1 MQERNRDPSVVMI
14 VAALNEAEGI
24 GPTIEELRS
33 HLNDVHLL
41 VVDGRSN
48 DRTVE
53 IAKDKGA
60 TVLIQEGT
68 GKGRA
73 LGQGIEQLPPNVRY
87 VVFTDADFTYP
98 AEYIPKMIEILDH
111 DPNVGMVVGNRFGS
125 DIKFKAVS
133 TNIFYVGNRFI
144 AFAQHLVNGIKLE
157 DPLSGLRVA
166 KVEVLKGW
174 KPKSE
179 GFDIEVEMNYRVE
192 RSGYQIVEI
201 PIKYRP
207 RLGEKKLKLRHGL
220 TILKRILSESVV

>member
-1 MQERNRDPSVVMI
+1 M
-14 VAALNEAEGI
+14 
-24 GPTIEELRS
+24 
-33 HLNDVHLL
+33 
-41 VVDGRSN
+41 
-48 DRTVE
+48 
-53 IAKDKGA
+53 
-60 TVLIQEGT
+60 QEGT

-73 LGQGIEQLPPNVRY
+73 LGQGIEQLPSNVRY

-111 DPNVGMVVGNRFGS
+111 NPNVGMVVGNRFGS

-133 TNIFYVGNRFI
+133 ADIFYMGNRFI
-144 AFAQHLVNGIKLE
+144 AFAQNLVNGIKLQ

-174 KPKSE
+174 KPKSK

-192 RSGYQIVEI
+192 RAGYQIVEI

-220 TILKRILSESVV
+220 TILKRILSESLV